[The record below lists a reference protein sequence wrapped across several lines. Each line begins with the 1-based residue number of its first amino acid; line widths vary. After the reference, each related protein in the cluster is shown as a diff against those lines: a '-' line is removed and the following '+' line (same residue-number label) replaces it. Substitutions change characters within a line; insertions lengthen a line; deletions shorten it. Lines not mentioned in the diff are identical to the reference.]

1 MARTI
6 SKSRRRDDYER
17 EVARADFM
25 VRSYLGGEAY
35 AEGDYLFRHPREKA
49 SVHEARKERA
59 SYWNYVAAIL
69 DNYAAE
75 VFRRDP
81 SREVTGPEGAVSAFV
96 GDCIGDDTPLTA
108 FTRDACISA
117 LLANRAYVGVDL
129 DPDALGTPYVYPIH
143 PANLLN
149 YSVDRRGAMRWALV
163 AEEYVDDANPFE
175 DAKREERYRLW
186 LPDEWVLFD
195 KSGSGVESG
204 RNEAGRVPIL
214 VLDASDVRL
223 PIYDI
228 AVNNRGL
235 YNLISLL
242 DEQLY
247 GQTFAQF
254 YLSAGDG
261 VEKDGQVLESPE
273 DAEALAEQAALEI
286 GVSRVLLL
294 PQGVTMPPGYA
305 APPDGP
311 TNTLRQER
319 RERIQAM
326 YSMAGLERRDP
337 DDLKAQSG
345 VAKAY
350 DFKETNARL
359 AALANMAEEF
369 ERNLF
374 DLLADYGVMG
384 PANVTYR
391 KEFDVQPFA
400 AQLENHVALLEAPG
414 VPETA
419 KRRSSLDLA
428 LRAVDDGTEE
438 EKQRVRQEV
447 EDMNDFGT
455 SEPDPLTR
463 LTQSLGA

>member
-6 SKSRRRDDYER
+6 SKTNRRDGYDR
-17 EVARADFM
+17 EAKRADFM

-35 AEGDYLFRHPREKA
+35 ADGDYLFKHPRERRD
-49 SVHEARKERA
+49 VHEARKARA
-59 SYWNYVAAIL
+59 TYWNYVAAIL

-81 SREVTGPEGAVSAFV
+81 SREVAGPESAVAAFLA
-96 GDCIGDDTPLTA
+96 DCVGDDTPLSA
-108 FTRDACISA
+108 FARDACISA
-117 LLANRAYVGVDL
+117 VLANRAYVGVDL
-129 DPDALGTPYVYPIH
+129 DPDAPGTPYVYPIH
-143 PANLLN
+143 PANLLDH
-149 YSVDRRGAMRWALV
+149 SVDRRGAFAWALV
-163 AEEYVDDANPFE
+163 AEEFVDDADPFA
-175 DAKREERYRLW
+175 DRKREERFRLW
-186 LPDEWVLFD
+186 LPDEWMLFD
-195 KSGSGVESG
+195 KNGDPIGGG
-204 RNEAGRVPIL
+204 RNHAGRVPII

-235 YNLISLL
+235 YNLVSLT

-247 GQTFAQF
+247 GQTFAQL

-261 VEKDGQVLESPE
+261 VVKDGQEIESPE
-273 DAEALAEQAALEI
+273 QAEALAERAAQEV

-305 APPDGP
+305 SPPEGP
-311 TNTLRQER
+311 TNTLREER

-337 DDLKAQSG
+337 DDLRAQSG
-345 VAKAY
+345 IAKSY

-359 AALANMAEEF
+359 SAFANTAEEF

-384 PANVTYR
+384 PANVTYP
-391 KEFDVQPFA
+391 KEFDVEPFA
-400 AQLENHVALLEAPG
+400 TQLENHIALLGAPG
-414 VPETA
+414 VPISA

-428 LRAVDDGTEE
+428 LRAVDDGTDE
-438 EKQRVRQEV
+438 EKQAVREEV
-447 EDMNDFGT
+447 EAMTDFSPPGFAAP
-455 SEPDPLTR
+455 SSPEV
-463 LTQSLGA
+463 